1 MGSKLG
7 FVTRDLKA
15 SRALRRGCILA
26 LFCLG
31 GGAILAQE
39 RASLS
44 FYGTPGLIDMP
55 TADSMRDG
63 DVSLSAGRSPGTWRT
78 VFHFQVTPRISG
90 VFRYGK
96 LENYTSTGGT
106 LYDRSFDFHF
116 RLVDE
121 TLYRPAIAVGL
132 RDFGGTG
139 VYSGE
144 YVVATKGVG
153 ERLRLTG
160 GIGWGRLGSYNSFS
174 NPLGVVADGFN
185 NRNDDGNNTG
195 ELDTGAW
202 FRGDAAL
209 FAGLQWNYSDH
220 LVLKAEYSSDAYDVE
235 VARTGF
241 EHKLPINLG
250 ATYRFDNGIDLS
262 AAYRY
267 GSELALMFHYTFN
280 PAEPRIPDGINGGG
294 PAVMPRNLV
303 AARSWDLEPEAG
315 ADDRLR
321 VAVARTLAEDG
332 LSVKALSIS
341 GTTATIHVRNDRYDA
356 PPQAIGRTARAMSE
370 VLPAQIETFV
380 IVPINR
386 GVPVSAVTIRRSD
399 LEELAFDLDGSWKS
413 YSRAAVMEGSSYRLR
428 PENYVPEA
436 YPEFEAGVG
445 GYFVPSFFDP
455 DSPVRAEVGIEAFAA
470 FTPTPGLIFSGALRQ
485 PIAGN
490 IDKATRRSNSVL
502 PHVRSDAVEY
512 AKESELE
519 LSYLT
524 GEYFFRP
531 GENLYGRV
539 SVGYLERM
547 YGGVSAELLWKPVE
561 GPLALGGEINYVR
574 QRDYDILF
582 DFRDYEIA
590 TGHLS
595 AYYDLGAGYLG
606 QVDAG
611 RYLAGDWGATF
622 SLDREFANGFRIG
635 GFFTLTDVSSQEF
648 GEGAFDKGIRFSM
661 PLSWLTGEPAQRG
674 FGLTLRPV
682 TRDGG
687 ARLNVRNRLY
697 EVTRGYHDPELRE
710 RWGRFWR

>member
-1 MGSKLG
+1 M
-7 FVTRDLKA
+7 
-15 SRALRRGCILA
+15 RRGCVLA

-39 RASLS
+39 RSTLS
-44 FYGTPGLIDMP
+44 FYGTPGLIDLP
-55 TADSMRDG
+55 TADPMRDG
-63 DVSLSAGRSPGTWRT
+63 DVSLSVGHSPGTVRT

-90 VFRYGK
+90 VFRYGT
-96 LENYTSTGGT
+96 LDNFFASGDT
-106 LYDRSFDFHF
+106 LYDRSFDFQF

-121 TLYRPAIAVGL
+121 TRYRPAIAIGL

-139 VYSGE
+139 IYSSE

-153 ERLRLTG
+153 DRLRLSG
-160 GIGWGRLGSYNSFS
+160 GIGWGRLGSYNGFD
-174 NPLGVVADGFN
+174 NPLGIFADGFN
-185 NRNDDGNNTG
+185 NRNDEGSNTG

-209 FAGLQWNYSDH
+209 FAGFQWKYSDN
-220 LVLKAEYSSDAYDVE
+220 LILKAEYSSDAYTTE

-241 EHKLPINLG
+241 EHKTPFNFG
-250 ATYRFDNGIDLS
+250 ATYRFANGIDLS

-267 GSELALMFHYTFN
+267 GSDLALMFHYTFN
-280 PAEPRIPDGINGGG
+280 PAEPRIPDGIDDGG
-294 PAVMPRNLV
+294 PAVFPRNLA
-303 AARSWDLEPEAG
+303 AARSWDLE
-315 ADDRLR
+315 ADATAEDRLR
-321 VAVARTLAEDG
+321 VAVARELAEDG
-332 LSVKALSIS
+332 ISVKALSVS
-341 GTTATIHVRNDRYDA
+341 NRTATIHVRNDRYDA
-356 PPQAIGRTARAMSE
+356 PPQAIGRTARAMTK
-370 VLPAQIETFV
+370 VMPAHIETFV
-380 IVPINR
+380 IVPISL
-386 GVPVSAVTIRRSD
+386 GVPMSAVTIQRSD

-413 YSRAAVMEGSSYRLR
+413 YTRATVIEGSNYRLS
-428 PENYVPEA
+428 PENYVPDA
-436 YPEFEAGVG
+436 YPELVAGLS

-455 DSPVRAEVGIEAFAA
+455 DSPVRAEVGIEASAA
-470 FTPTPGLIFSGALRQ
+470 YTPTPGIIFSGALRQ

-490 IDKATRRSNSVL
+490 IDKATRQSNSVL
-502 PHVRSDAVEY
+502 PHVRTDAVKY
-512 AKESELE
+512 AQESDLE
-519 LSYLT
+519 VSYLT

-531 GENLYGRV
+531 GEDLYGRV

-547 YGGVSAELLWKPVE
+547 YGGLSAELLWKPVE
-561 GPLALGGEINYVR
+561 GPLALGGEFNYVR
-574 QRDYDILF
+574 QRDFDILF

-595 AYYDLGAGYLG
+595 AYYDFGSGYLG

-611 RYLAGDWGATF
+611 RYLAGDWGTTI

-661 PLSWLTGEPAQRG
+661 PLKWLTGEPSQRG

-697 EVTRGYHDPELRE
+697 EATRGYHDPELRE